1 MKKLFFV
8 FALMLL
14 CGMQGFA
21 AKVDKIVNISV
32 KDDKGKTETRSYRLY
47 VPANVADNAPLVVSL
62 HGANGNQWANRP
74 MTTEVADDEGFIV
87 VYPQGKTV
95 DFYLAGMNTTGWVSS
110 GEVNADV
117 EFIKAVIEDV
127 KKNYSV
133 DSKRIYC
140 CGFSNGGMMTYA
152 LSNTCADIF
161 AAFASISGFQMNE
174 FHFRHTGVRPVPFLH
189 IHGKADDFVKYSLMP
204 TIVDEM
210 VARVG
215 ANPVPVKT
223 TVSGKYTKSVYE
235 ATEGGFPYVYYEM
248 DGMGHNDITNNT
260 PEGNSA
266 KTMWAHFKQ
275 YTLDTPC
282 DATLKWMP
290 RVEEEGYHPAQHG
303 WINSGKTILR
313 YGGAKHA
320 SDNSDNNVYR
330 SFQLDK
336 GNYKLTFKSSG
347 DVGKDFLVRIKKIGG
362 DYVLDTTAKVG
373 EDAAFCF
380 KVEDGW
386 GEYIF
391 ALTRNDNADNISVT
405 NIELHT
411 ATDEEMSSVQ
421 APNASQ
427 NQTTAYYTLA
437 GVPVSQPQKGYNVV
451 RTGSDAKTIYVK

>member
-1 MKKLFFV
+1 M
-8 FALMLL
+8 
-14 CGMQGFA
+14 
-21 AKVDKIVNISV
+21 
-32 KDDKGKTETRSYRLY
+32 
-47 VPANVADNAPLVVSL
+47 
-62 HGANGNQWANRP
+62 
-74 MTTEVADDEGFIV
+74 
-87 VYPQGKTV
+87 
-95 DFYLAGMNTTGWVSS
+95 
-110 GEVNADV
+110 
-117 EFIKAVIEDV
+117 

-174 FHFRHTGVRPVPFLH
+174 FHFRHTGARPVPFLH

-210 VARVG
+210 VARIG

-223 TVSGKYTKSVYE
+223 TVPGKYTKSVYE

-248 DGMGHNDITNNT
+248 DGMGHNDMTNNT

-290 RVEEEGYHPAQHG
+290 RVEEEGYKPAQHG
-303 WINSGKTILR
+303 WINTGKSILR

-320 SDNSDNNVYR
+320 SDNSDHNVYR

-347 DVGKDFLVRIKKIGG
+347 DVGKKFLVRIKKIGG
-362 DYVLDTTAKVG
+362 DYVLDTTAEVG

-405 NIELHT
+405 NIALHSAT
-411 ATDEEMSSVQ
+411 AEEMTSVSALEASSMDT
-421 APNASQ
+421 PR
-427 NQTTAYYTLA
+427 YYNLA
-437 GVPVSQPQKGYNVV
+437 GVPSSRLRKGFNIVQ
-451 RTGSDAKTIYVK
+451 TGPNASKTIFVK